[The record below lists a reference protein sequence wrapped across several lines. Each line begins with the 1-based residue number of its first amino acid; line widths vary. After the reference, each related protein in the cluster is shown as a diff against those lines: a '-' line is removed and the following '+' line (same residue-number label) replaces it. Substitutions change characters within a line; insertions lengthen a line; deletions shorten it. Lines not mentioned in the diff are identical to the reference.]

1 MNRIDEFLSQ
11 LEQPKRISGL
21 QKEAASADAGN
32 IEDLGIE
39 GISFTKKTSENLE
52 KIATALSKR
61 TTTTE
66 DLIKLA
72 EEAGN
77 SDIGNLVKIADALA
91 ERIAERAISRIEEYF
106 KG

>member
-11 LEQPKRISGL
+11 LEQPKRITGL
-21 QKEAASADAGN
+21 QKEAASAEAGN
-32 IEDLGIE
+32 IDDLGIE
-39 GISFTKKTSENLE
+39 GISFTAKTSENLE

-61 TTTTE
+61 ATTTE

-91 ERIAERAISRIEEYF
+91 ERIAERAIERIEEHF